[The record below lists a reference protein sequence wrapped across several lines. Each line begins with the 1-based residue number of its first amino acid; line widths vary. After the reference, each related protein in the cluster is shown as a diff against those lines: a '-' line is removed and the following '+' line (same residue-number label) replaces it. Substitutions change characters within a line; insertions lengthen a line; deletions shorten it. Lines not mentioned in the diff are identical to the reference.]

1 MTENLTWTD
10 LDRRAVDIARV
21 LAADAVEKV
30 GNGHPG
36 TAISVA
42 PIAYLLYQKV
52 MKLDPTDP
60 AWIGRDRFV
69 LSIGHS
75 SLTQYI
81 QLYLAGYGL
90 ELDDLASFRTW
101 GSRTPGHPEAGHTA
115 GVECTTGPLGAG
127 VANAVGFAMAA
138 RRERHLYDPANL
150 GESVFD
156 RQIYCLAGDG
166 DMQEGV
172 SGEACSLA
180 GTQELGNLTLIYDDN
195 HISIEGD
202 TKIAF
207 TEDVDA
213 RYRAYGWHV
222 QRVDFTDGGAY
233 EEKVAEL
240 YAAIAAARQVTDRP
254 SYIRVRTIIGWPLP
268 NKAGHHSV
276 HGSKIGAE
284 EVAALKT
291 RLGLD
296 PAKSFDV
303 PAEVIAHTRG
313 NAALRA
319 ERARADWDARFAAWA
334 QGNPAGKAL
343 LDRVQAGLTAPGLAQ
358 ALPHFPPDK
367 KVSTRVASGQVLSAI
382 AEVVPELWGGSA
394 DLAGSNNT
402 TMAGQPSF
410 LPADRVSSDW
420 PGGPDG
426 RVLHFGIR
434 EHAMGAILNAIAL
447 SGLTRAYG
455 GTFLV
460 FADYMRNPPRVAA
473 LTGAPAIYV
482 WTHDSIGVGEDGPT
496 HQPVEQI
503 ASLRLIPGLDV
514 IRPADANEVAACW
527 AEILRIQ
534 DRPQALILSRQDL
547 TVFDRSPGS
556 GFASAD
562 QVVRG
567 AYTLREASAKPRLV
581 VVATGSEVEI
591 AVQAQTTLEAEG
603 VPTRVVSAPCLEWF
617 AAQPAAYKDQILPT
631 DAAKVSIEAGVTY
644 GWAEIVSSQGRRI
657 GVDHFG
663 ASAAAGR
670 LFVEY
675 GITAEQVVAEAKIA
689 LAELE
694 L

>member
-1 MTENLTWTD
+1 VTENLTWTD

-52 MKLDPTDP
+52 MRIDPTDP

-75 SLTQYI
+75 SLTQYV

-115 GVECTTGPLGAG
+115 GIECTTGPLGAG

-138 RRERHLYDPANL
+138 RRERHLYDPANPA
-150 GESVFD
+150 ESVFD

-222 QRVDFTDGGAY
+222 QEVDFTDGGAY
-233 EEKVAEL
+233 QEKVAEL

-268 NKAGHHSV
+268 HKAGHHSV

-296 PAKSFDV
+296 PTKSFDV
-303 PAEVIAHTRG
+303 PAEVIDHTRS
-313 NAALRA
+313 NAARRA

-334 QGNPAGKAL
+334 EANPAGKAL
-343 LDRVQAGLTAPGLAQ
+343 LDRVQAGLPAPGLAQ
-358 ALPHFPPDK
+358 ALPCFPPDK

-382 AEVVPELWGGSA
+382 AEAVPELWGGSA

-410 LPADRVSSDW
+410 LPTDRATSDW

-473 LTGAPAIYV
+473 LTGVPAIYV

-527 AEILRIQ
+527 AEILRLQ

-556 GFASAD
+556 GFAPAD

-567 AYTLREASAKPRLV
+567 AYTLQEASAKPRLV

-591 AVQAQTTLEAEG
+591 AVQARAVLEAEG
-603 VPTRVVSAPCLEWF
+603 IPTRVVSAPCLEWF
-617 AAQPAAYKDQILPT
+617 AAQPAAYKDQILPA

-675 GITAEQVVAEAKIA
+675 GITAERVVAEAKIA